1 VDKLFGEQGKPDQP
15 QERSNV
21 DYYRLY
27 IYILYILYIYGEEL
41 EKQSNM
47 QVSIFLNS
55 LKSD

>member
-1 VDKLFGEQGKPDQP
+1 MEVDKLFGEQGKPDQP

-21 DYYRLY
+21 DYYRLD
-27 IYILYILYIYGEEL
+27 IYILYIDGEEL